1 MIYNVSA
8 TVSELCQQ
16 LIKNKEWINMINSK
30 SDYLRYL
37 KQDKL
42 ALGKNYKS
50 PKLVHDEIWKF
61 FRS

>member
-1 MIYNVSA
+1 MWLCSVYNVSA

-42 ALGKNYKS
+42 ALGKIINHLS
-50 PKLVHDEIWKF
+50 
-61 FRS
+61 